1 MKVFYP
7 PDVWSLSRFAC
18 GVSIFVCFYF
28 ELRRVLFTHTH
39 TKVARETF
47 FLPVNKSRNI
57 ELPVKSAREHF
68 QKFHPWIFFLPV
80 NISQKTAREA
90 KSSTWSFSKPKWSRV
105 SFRFTGKKKHCKRFT
120 TSNVI
125 VMLRLS
131 LMVGMGWGVSLL
143 KFSLWGLFSRRFYV
157 SCPPFESALAFTHLF
172 ACFL

>member
-1 MKVFYP
+1 MYI
-7 PDVWSLSRFAC
+7 R
-18 GVSIFVCFYF
+18 
-28 ELRRVLFTHTH
+28 THTH
-39 TKVARETF
+39 TYEREEVDASICLVLISVKSCTWNFFPAREQIQKYWVTREKRPWSFRKISPVIFFFSPWTF
-47 FLPVNKSRNI
+47 LKKP
-57 ELPVKSAREHF
+57 PVKQNLARDHF
-68 QKFHPWIFFLPV
+68 QNRNDHGCLFV
-80 NISQKTAREA
+80 
-90 KSSTWSFSKPKWSRV
+90 SR
-105 SFRFTGKKKHCKRFT
+105 GEKKHCTRFT